1 MNTEILSMAPSVSL
15 LTMLTGVL
23 SFTLLKLTT
32 LFCLAIYYAVSIP
45 VKSRLFTLPLRMK
58 LANGAVVVF
67 SCLKNRS
74 TILLS
79 FVPVSR
85 SIFVF
90 SVLRLGLNLYCTE
103 LYQDTILVILR
114 FRATSTKSKNWI
126 KS

>member
-1 MNTEILSMAPSVSL
+1 MAPSVSL
-15 LTMLTGVL
+15 LTAVL

-32 LFCLAIYYAVSIP
+32 LFCLAIYYTVSIP
-45 VKSRLFTLPLRMK
+45 LKSRLFTLPLRVK

-74 TILLS
+74 TNLLS
-79 FVPVSR
+79 CVPVSR

-90 SVLRLGLNLYCTE
+90 SVLRQGLNLYCAE
-103 LYQDTILVILR
+103 LYQDTILEILR